1 MNIYADIIIIF
12 FKTVSQC
19 PRKTHFALR
28 RRPFPAILKKEK
40 TSNSSDR
47 SLIRLHFSQS
57 YIDKAIKYCQKRYAT
72 SYNRPAIDREFILN
86 SPDSL
91 RPSTSCR
98 RFTPDHEGR
107 PCPPGVH
114 RPSPTI
120 YRGYAPLQT
129 FPKTLKLSP
138 ITSFNSTYLG
148 NLVMASPERS

>member
-1 MNIYADIIIIF
+1 MNIYADIIKIF
-12 FKTVSQC
+12 FKTDSQC
-19 PRKTHFALR
+19 PRKTR
-28 RRPFPAILKKEK
+28 NRPFPAILKGKN

-57 YIDKAIKYCQKRYAT
+57 FILIKPSKYCQKRYAT